1 MAGKKFKFRTDA
13 NRRPGIKEVINRG
26 MSVRGQRVSISVGLD
41 KDFNLSRKHIIAD
54 NIFVPI
60 KDTKGLKKGKGG
72 KAVYY
77 PFVEISYIA
86 TITLQYNKNKKIAE
100 KTLILYEPNGLCSS
114 DEIYCTRV
122 TGSLSLEEKK
132 EIVDKLLG
140 YINSRI

>member
-60 KDTKGLKKGKGG
+60 FITFSFI
-72 KAVYY
+72 
-77 PFVEISYIA
+77 FVQTIFQISKSTPKMGIK
-86 TITLQYNKNKKIAE
+86 ITPI
-100 KTLILYEPNGLCSS
+100 
-114 DEIYCTRV
+114 
-122 TGSLSLEEKK
+122 
-132 EIVDKLLG
+132 
-140 YINSRI
+140 